1 MDIGVEGG
9 RPRRGCKTTEEEG
22 EIVGKTRRDVKATA
36 GNSLLALL
44 HGGPMVLTVQRNW
57 HDTD

>member
-22 EIVGKTRRDVKATA
+22 EIVGKTRTDVKATA
-36 GNSLLALL
+36 ANSLLALL
-44 HGGPMVLTVQRNW
+44 HGGPMLLTV
-57 HDTD
+57 